1 MIDGNVFALKLHICS
16 LYHLFLIM
24 SAELMI
30 SALRRGQ
37 NGNEIL
43 AILDAITGDDSDA
56 QTETVSAQPTSEWI
70 EF

>member
-1 MIDGNVFALKLHICS
+1 VDTLAQTLSKHSFNF
-16 LYHLFLIM
+16 FLIM

-30 SALRRGQ
+30 AALRRGK

-43 AILDAITGDDSDA
+43 AILDAVTGEDKMPA
-56 QTETVSAQPTSEWI
+56 TENAGSQPTLEPI